1 MEVKEYLSYGDGLSS
16 LDPDQRKA
24 VCHVN
29 GPCLI
34 LAGPGSGKTLVLVRR
49 LAYLISHF
57 KIPPSSILTLTF
69 TRAAA
74 AELKERSQRLLGDRA
89 HEMTFGTFHSV
100 FFQIL
105 KHTYHFS
112 NDNITDYRKSAAILT
127 ETAESLKIELP
138 DRAGAVNGILN
149 EISALKSGGKGE
161 NFESAFLEKG
171 EFLRL
176 YDGYKK
182 RMKDLRLIDFD
193 DILLLTLSLFRERSA
208 VLKRWQDRFKFIQ
221 ADEFQDVD
229 RIQYELLRLLSG
241 EDRNLLAVGDDD
253 QSIYGFRGSD
263 PKLILNFEKD
273 YPGAEKIRLSVNY
286 RSVPEIVKAAGT
298 VISENR
304 IRDKKVI
311 VSGRKSVGTEPDIRG
326 FLNREEEFSSFRD
339 FCQKG
344 MDLNDTAIL
353 LRTNEL
359 ASFYTERLSAF
370 NIPFRC
376 RERVPDIYEHFISR
390 DILSYLAF
398 SAGEEKRSLFY
409 RIMNRPE
416 RGISRNALKDERADL
431 NDVIYYHSKD
441 LKTRANITR
450 LKNDLSIISRMRPY
464 SAIHYILKGMG
475 YERYLK
481 ELSVRRHLN
490 FEELQR
496 TVQELLMRSEGY
508 RTYEAWKEDMEEYSL
523 KLRELNE
530 SRGGKKEGVSVMTL
544 HAGKGLEFKE
554 VFIFDVNETIIP
566 YHKAKLEEEIEEERR
581 LFYVGMTRAK
591 ETLHIWHIRE
601 YMGKSLKP
609 SGFIMPFF
617 DQGGEPS
624 P

>member
-138 DRAGAVNGILN
+138 DRAGVVNGILN

-182 RMKDLRLIDFD
+182 RMKDSRLIDFD

-298 VISENR
+298 VISKNL
-304 IRDKKVI
+304 IRDKKEI
-311 VSGRKSVGTEPDIRG
+311 VSGRESAGVEPDIRG
-326 FLNREEEFSSFRD
+326 FLNREEEFSAFRER
-339 FCQKG
+339 FLSGK

-359 ASFYTERLSAF
+359 VSFYAEKLSAYD
-370 NIPFRC
+370 IPFRC
-376 RERVPDIYEHFISR
+376 RERVVGLYENFISK

-398 SAGEEKRSLFY
+398 SSGEAKRSVFY

-416 RGISRNALKDERADL
+416 RGISRNALKSEEADL
-431 NDVIYYHSKD
+431 NEVISYHSKD
-441 LKTRANITR
+441 LKTRANIMR
-450 LKNDLSIISRMRPY
+450 LKNDLLILSRMRPF

-475 YERYLK
+475 YERYLRD
-481 ELSVRRHLN
+481 LSVWRHLN
-490 FEELQR
+490 YEELQK
-496 TVQELLMRSEGY
+496 TVRELLERAECY
-508 RTYEAWKEDMEEYSL
+508 RTYDAWKEDIEEYSL
-523 KLRELNE
+523 KLKNLNE
-530 SRGGKKEGVSVMTL
+530 GKTKKEGVSVMTL
-544 HAGKGLEFKE
+544 HAAKGLEFKE

-591 ETLHIWHIRE
+591 EMLHIWHIRE
-601 YMGKSLKP
+601 YMGKSLRP

-617 DQGGEPS
+617 VKELE
-624 P
+624 